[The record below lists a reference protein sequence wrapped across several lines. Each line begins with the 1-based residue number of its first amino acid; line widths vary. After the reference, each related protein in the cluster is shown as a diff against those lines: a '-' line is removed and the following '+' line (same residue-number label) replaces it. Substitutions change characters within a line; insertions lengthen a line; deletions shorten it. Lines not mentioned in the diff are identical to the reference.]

1 MTTEEKELHEFFK
14 SILSEKAWAKF
25 QRMMELQRE
34 KYAPAGYSIRQV
46 EGELKRKRV
55 F

>member
-25 QRMMELQRE
+25 QRMMELQSE
-34 KYAPAGYSIRQV
+34 KYGIQGLYVQQTGRISRAKIV
-46 EGELKRKRV
+46 
-55 F
+55 